1 MTNPGIDT
9 AVPVRRG
16 RFEERADGGVTVLV
30 PRFTGAFARRF
41 ILPLFAR
48 PEFRVQL
55 DDVGSAIWRACDGRT
70 TVAEI
75 VTALE
80 ARTGA
85 DQGELRGR
93 VLQFLSRLAREGS
106 IQYVTKEQV

>member
-1 MTNPGIDT
+1 MTNSSIDT

-16 RFEERADGGVTVLV
+16 RSEERADGGVTVFV
-30 PRFTGAFARRF
+30 PRFTSAFARRF
-41 ILPLFAR
+41 VLPLFAR

-55 DDVGSAIWRACDGRT
+55 DDIGSAVWRACDGRT

-75 VTALE
+75 VAALE

-85 DQGELRGR
+85 DLGELRGR
-93 VLQFLSRLAREGS
+93 VLQFLGRLAREGS
-106 IQYVTKEQV
+106 IQYVTKEQA